1 MTKEDIQLAL
11 RLVAHGRV
19 NHPQVEELAE
29 KLAALLAPKPIVIS
43 APAGFELPTPEEVA
57 ATPPGGVIPL
67 KRGPG
72 RPKKAE

>member
-29 KLAALLAPKPIVIS
+29 KLAQCFASAVCKRPAPV
-43 APAGFELPTPEEVA
+43 ELPGLGIATAEFVA
-57 ATPPGGVIPL
+57 AVDESVAT
-67 KRGPG
+67 KR
-72 RPKKAE
+72 RKKAE